1 MDKYLI
7 LIAGPTAVGKTQLS
21 LSIAEQ
27 YKTDIISC
35 DSRQFYKEMCIGTAV
50 PNANEL
56 SKIKHHF
63 IQNLSIEDN
72 YSIGQFERDALAKIE
87 ALHKNNKVVIMVGGF
102 GMYIDAVC

>member
-50 PNANEL
+50 PNAYEL
-56 SKIKHHF
+56 SRIKHH
-63 IQNLSIEDN
+63 Q
-72 YSIGQFERDALAKIE
+72 
-87 ALHKNNKVVIMVGGF
+87 
-102 GMYIDAVC
+102 